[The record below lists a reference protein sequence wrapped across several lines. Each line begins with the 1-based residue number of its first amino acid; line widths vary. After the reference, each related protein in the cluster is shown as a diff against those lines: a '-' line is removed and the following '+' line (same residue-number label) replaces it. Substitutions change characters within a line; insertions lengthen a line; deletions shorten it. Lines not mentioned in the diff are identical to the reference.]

1 MSGSG
6 PLGLAGRLAKS
17 FLHSKLTPLIVGA
30 SLLLGLLAVVLTP
43 REEEP
48 QIVVPMVDIYVP
60 MPGASP
66 REIESQITI
75 PLEKRLWGLSGVEY
89 LYSTSLPNMAL
100 ITVRFKVNEPQESSL
115 VKVHQELAANA
126 DLLPSGALKPIVRL
140 LTIDDVPFL
149 GLTLHSQGSTP
160 GQLRAMGEALAR
172 ELGTVPNTAQAKVIG
187 GAKRMVRIEPDPE
200 KLRAYGLSLGEL
212 QPALQ
217 SAESQLPAGS
227 LVDRNK
233 RTVLEASGFV
243 LEASELNR
251 LVVSVKNG
259 RPIYLGD
266 VARVWD
272 GPEPNPPIV
281 LYGTRSGGFDSAV
294 TVTLSKRAGSNA
306 TELAHGVLRKVE
318 ALRGSLI
325 PRDLNVTVTRNYGE
339 TAGDKSNEL
348 IEHLLIATLSV
359 ITLILLAMGWRS
371 AVVVGVAVPVTLAL
385 TLLITY
391 LFGYTLNRV
400 TLFALIFSIGI
411 LVDDAI
417 VVVENIHRH
426 MHLDAN
432 WGGPPALTGSA
443 SPLGPHGSGGRSPSS
458 PSRSPR
464 KRFSQVVIEA
474 VDEVGNPTILA
485 TFAVIAAILPMAF
498 VRGLMGPYM
507 RPIPIGAS
515 LAMVFSLVIAFVIS
529 PWAALKVFKKEA
541 HLPETDEAGLH
552 PASDESVSAE
562 PLQDHDPEVVPDTW
576 STRLYRRAMRA
587 LLGSPR
593 VRWGFFAGVLILL
606 ASVMALVGTG
616 TVKVKML
623 PFDNKSEFMVQLDLP
638 AGTPQEDALALGQD
652 IARRLL
658 QEEVVRDVQVYAGEA
673 APFTFVGMVRHSFMR
688 REAQMVDIQV
698 NLVGKGDRKEQSH
711 AIAVRLRPVLEH
723 ILSEAEARITNGP
736 DWPLG
741 PTEGRPEGRGPRRAR
756 VKIVEIPPGPP
767 VMDTLVAE
775 VYGPTEQERGRFAGE
790 VEQAFRSV
798 EGVVDIDS
806 TLNSTSPKISLV
818 LDREKAALHGVAP
831 ASVIQTLYMAGN
843 GQSLGSFHVQRG
855 STQVPVIVQLAS
867 FQRQR
872 LDQMLQMTV
881 PGMRG
886 PVPLSELV
894 RVQEGRENSP
904 IFHKNLMPVAYVF
917 GDLAGVI
924 ESPVYALSA
933 LNKKIDALKGTA
945 GQPVARLGLAHPENT
960 ENLVMKWDG
969 EWHITLEVFRDLGL
983 AFAAVLILIYILVV
997 GWFESF
1003 EVPLVILVPIPLSLI
1018 GIIPAHGLFGAFFT
1032 ATSMIGFIAGAGI
1045 IVRNSIILV
1054 DFIELKLKEGMALE
1068 SAVEEAGVVRFRPM
1082 LLTAAAV
1089 MVGSAVMLADP
1100 IFQGLAISLMAGEVA
1115 ATLLSRMAVPVLYFL
1130 VAGRGRAALLQRQ
1143 GQINQRRS
1151 L

>member
-6 PLGLAGRLAKS
+6 HLGLAGRLAKS
-17 FLHSKLTPLIVGA
+17 FLHSKLTPLIVVA
-30 SLLLGLLAVVLTP
+30 SLMLGLLAVVLTP

-48 QIVVPMVDIYVP
+48 QIIVPMVDIYVP

-66 REIESQITI
+66 QEIESQVTT
-75 PLEKRLWGLSGVEY
+75 PLEKRLWGISGVEY
-89 LYSTSLPNMAL
+89 LYSTSLPNVAM
-100 ITVRFKVNEPQESSL
+100 ITVRFKVNEPQEPSL
-115 VKVHQELAANA
+115 VKIHQELMANP
-126 DLLPSGALKPIVRL
+126 DLLPSSAMKPIVRL

-149 GLTLHSQGSTP
+149 GLTLHGAGQTP
-160 GQLRAMGEALAR
+160 GQLRALGEALAR
-172 ELGTVPNTAQAKVIG
+172 ELGTVPNTAQVKVTG

-200 KLRAYGLSLGEL
+200 KLRALGMSLGEL

-217 SAESQLPAGS
+217 TAESQLPAGA

-243 LEASELNR
+243 LEASELKR

-259 RPIYLGD
+259 RPVYLGD
-266 VARVWD
+266 VARVSD
-272 GPEPNPPIV
+272 GPEPEPPIV
-281 LYGTRSGGFDSAV
+281 LYGTQNGGFDPAV
-294 TVTLSKRAGSNA
+294 TVTLSKRTGTNA
-306 TELAHGVLRKVE
+306 TALADTVLKKVE
-318 ALRGSLI
+318 ALRGNLI
-325 PRDLNVTVTRNYGE
+325 PNDLKLTVTRNYGE

-359 ITLILLAMGWRS
+359 IALILLTMGWRS

-426 MHLDAN
+426 MHLP
-432 WGGPPALTGSA
+432 G
-443 SPLGPHGSGGRSPSS
+443 
-458 PSRSPR
+458 PR
-464 KRFSQVVIEA
+464 KAFAQVVIEA

-515 LAMVFSLVIAFVIS
+515 VAMVFSLIIAFVIS
-529 PWAALKVFKKEA
+529 PWAAMKVFKKEA
-541 HLPETDEAGLH
+541 HLPETDESGLH
-552 PASDESVSAE
+552 PATDETVSAE
-562 PLQDHDPEVVPDTW
+562 PLQDHDPETEPD
-576 STRLYRRAMRA
+576 SRFSAIYRKAIRA
-587 LLGSPR
+587 LLQKPV
-593 VRWGFFAGVLILL
+593 VRWSFFGGVAVLL
-606 ASVMALVGTG
+606 VAAMSLVGLG
-616 TVKVKML
+616 VVKVKML

-638 AGTPQEDALALGQD
+638 AGTPKEDALVLGQNF
-652 IARRLL
+652 ARRLL
-658 QEEVVRDVQVYAGEA
+658 QEKVVRDVQVYAGEA
-673 APFTFVGMVRHSFMR
+673 APFTFVGMVRHSFLR
-688 REAQMVDIQV
+688 QEAQMVDIQV

-711 AIAVRLRPVLEH
+711 AIAVRLRPELNK
-723 ILSEAEARITNGP
+723 LAMPAGTRF
-736 DWPLG
+736 
-741 PTEGRPEGRGPRRAR
+741 
-756 VKIVEIPPGPP
+756 KIVEIPPGPP

-775 VYGPTEQERGRFAGE
+775 VYGPTEAERMRFAGE
-790 VEQAFRSV
+790 VEKAFRSV
-798 EGVVDIDS
+798 DGVVDVDS
-806 TLNSTSPKISLV
+806 TLNPTSPKISLV

-831 ASVIQTLYMAGN
+831 AHVIQTLYMAGN
-843 GQSLGSFHVQRG
+843 GHTAGSFHVQRG
-855 STQVPVIVQLAS
+855 STQVPVIIQLPS
-867 FQRQR
+867 NQRQR

-886 PVPLSELV
+886 LVPLSELV
-894 RVQEGRENSP
+894 RVQAGHENAA
-904 IFHKNLMPVAYVF
+904 IFHKNLMPVSYVF

-924 ESPVYALSA
+924 ESPVYALAA
-933 LNKKIDALKGTA
+933 LNKKIDTIKGTA

-983 AFAAVLILIYILVV
+983 AFAAVLVLIFILVV

-1003 EVPLVILVPIPLSLI
+1003 EIPWVILVPIPLSLI

-1054 DFIELKLKEGMALE
+1054 DFIELKLREGMTLE
-1068 SAVEEAGVVRFRPM
+1068 AAVEEAGVVRFRPI

-1089 MVGSAVMLADP
+1089 IVGSLVMLADP
-1100 IFQGLAISLMAGEVA
+1100 IFQGLAISLMAGSVA
-1115 ATLLSRMAVPVLYFL
+1115 ATLLSVPSIPILYFL
-1130 VAGRGRAALLQRQ
+1130 VARRGRAALLQREA
-1143 GQINQRRS
+1143 QIN
-1151 L
+1151 LGE